1 MSLPAFQRIIVELIV
16 APGRVRRLLQGDL
29 ALLEGYDLTER
40 EQRRVLDAIRQPG
53 MALNCTIARGNR
65 FEAVAEL
72 FPMTC
77 VLLKPVLRELLD
89 ELWEDAPPTSYQF
102 TGEEEAFTGM
112 VRQKIATGELAIEYL
127 DEIFDY
133 ESRCAELAQWMRGQP
148 TTDLEREA
156 VIEFHH
162 PPDLLLL
169 PLSEHTAPPSGLPTG
184 IYRARLTMRGDQFD
198 VEMLSASPDG
208 PDGGMPG

>member
-16 APGRVRRLLQGDL
+16 APGRVRQLLKGDL
-29 ALLEGYDLTER
+29 SVLDDYDLTER

-77 VLLKPVLRELLD
+77 TLLKPVLRDLLD
-89 ELWEDAPPTSYQF
+89 ELWHDAPPTSYQF

-127 DEIFDY
+127 EEIFDY
-133 ESRCAELAQWMRGQP
+133 ESRCAELAQSMRNQSA
-148 TTDLEREA
+148 TDDALEA

-162 PPDLLLL
+162 PPDLLLI
-169 PLSEHTAPPSGLPTG
+169 PLSEHTAPPPGLPTG
-184 IYRARLTMRGDQFD
+184 IYRARLTLRGDEFD
-198 VEMLSASPDG
+198 VEMLSALPDG
-208 PDGGMPG
+208 PDEGH